1 MKRTHV
7 FPLLALL
14 VAAPLLAQAPAPA
27 PAAATVTEAVLETA
41 AGEIVIRLLPELAPA
56 HVNVF
61 KKTAQAGNY
70 NGTIFHRII
79 RGGIIQGGDPNTKDP
94 AKAARYGQGG
104 LGFLKAEFSD
114 RPFVRGTVAAARLP
128 SSKDSGGTQFFICLR
143 DQPGLKGQY
152 SIFGEVVSGIEVADK
167 ISTTPVDEDKPTE
180 RVEIQKVTLRE
191 KSPSS

>member
-14 VAAPLLAQAPAPA
+14 VAAPARAQAPAPTA
-27 PAAATVTEAVLETA
+27 PTATEAVLETD
-41 AGEIVIRLLPELAPA
+41 AGLIVIRLLPELAPA

-104 LGFLKAEFSD
+104 LGFLKAEFSE
-114 RPFVRGTVAAARLP
+114 RPFVRGTVGAARLP
-128 SSKDSGGTQFFICLR
+128 SSRDSGGTQFFICLR

-152 SIFGEVVSGIEVADK
+152 TIFGEVVSGIEVADQ
-167 ISTTPVDEDKPTE
+167 ISTTPVEDDKPRE
-180 RVEIQKVTLRE
+180 RVEIKKVTLRE